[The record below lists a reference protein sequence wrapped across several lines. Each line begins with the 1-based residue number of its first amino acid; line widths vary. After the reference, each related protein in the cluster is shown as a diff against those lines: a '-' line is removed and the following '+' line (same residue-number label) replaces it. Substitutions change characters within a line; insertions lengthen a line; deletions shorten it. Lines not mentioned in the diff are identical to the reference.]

1 MCSQILVFII
11 WPVLGG
17 TGLVAGQRSRR
28 WDFMAKAERYR
39 PLVKERGLAAVQ
51 KQRGYRMSTVV
62 KWRGATSQRKET
74 VYEVSEEEA
83 KVENSDR
90 KTKKKQRKCV
100 RHT

>member
-28 WDFMAKAERYR
+28 WDFMAKAERYG

-51 KQRGYRMSTVV
+51 KQRGYRMSTGSNREERLHREKKQYMKSV
-62 KWRGATSQRKET
+62 KKKPKWKILTEKQ
-74 VYEVSEEEA
+74 
-83 KVENSDR
+83 
-90 KTKKKQRKCV
+90 KKQRKCV